1 MNIVN
6 SSQANPDEVRR
17 LANPP
22 HLSFEHL
29 DWISPRERLFSDATF
44 AFQQD
49 GILTAL
55 LCVSP
60 ENERFAWLR
69 FFYSLRDGQHERYFQ
84 GLITHSLSWLSQQNV
99 KKVFCLAS
107 SSWLETLL
115 KNEDFAPGSQI
126 INLSRDNEQLPELKI
141 SEDWFSRE
149 MTYADLD
156 KVYELDQQC
165 FAEPWQLS
173 RESLIKCYFSSA
185 RSSLVIQSG
194 KIVAYQVSTRLF
206 DQVHIAR
213 LAVLPDYRR
222 MGLGSALIS
231 DVFNYFKDTG
241 EITYSVNT
249 QADNFNSHQLYQKN
263 GFTID
268 EQKIPVYTRLT
279 AG

>member
-1 MNIVN
+1 MNIVH
-6 SSQANPDEVRR
+6 SSKVNPDEVRR

-29 DWISPRERLFSDATF
+29 DWISPRERLFSEATF

-49 GILTAL
+49 GILNAL

-60 ENERFAWLR
+60 ENERFAWMR
-69 FFYSLRDGQHERYFQ
+69 FFYSLRDGQHEHYFH
-84 GLITHSLSWLSQQNV
+84 GLINHSLSWLSRQNV
-99 KKVFCLAS
+99 QKIYCLAS

-115 KNEDFAPGSQI
+115 KNEGFAPGSQI
-126 INLSRDNEQLPELKI
+126 INLSRDAEQLPELKT
-141 SEDWFSRE
+141 SGHWFIRE
-149 MTYADLD
+149 MTHADLD
-156 KVYELDQQC
+156 KVYELDQDG

-173 RESLIKCYFSSA
+173 RESLAKCYFSSA

-249 QADNFNSHQLYQKN
+249 QAENFNSHHLYQKN
-263 GFTID
+263 GFKID